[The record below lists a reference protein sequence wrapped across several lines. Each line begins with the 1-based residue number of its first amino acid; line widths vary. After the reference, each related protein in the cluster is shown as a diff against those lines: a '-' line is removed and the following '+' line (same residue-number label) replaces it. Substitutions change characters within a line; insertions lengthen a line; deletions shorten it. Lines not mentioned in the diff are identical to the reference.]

1 MKYITLLILLFS
13 TFGMAQFFEQDYAE
27 EPETNSTQFFQ
38 EYHQAPDPEYGTDFG
53 PGQPGDPVPLD
64 DWAFLL
70 PLAGIAV
77 GVYFIRKKRELGT
90 RD

>member
-27 EPETNSTQFFQ
+27 EPENNPNQFFQ
-38 EYHQAPDPEYGTDFG
+38 DNSYDPYVEPEYETYK

-64 DWAFLL
+64 DWAFIL
-70 PLAGIAV
+70 PLAGMAV
-77 GVYFIRKKRELGT
+77 GVYFIRRRKIVNA
-90 RD
+90 